1 MDMGLDETRD
11 HKLSV
16 KRDIAGCVLGCLVR
30 PRSDGGNPAIAH
42 GYIDRFVLAAG
53 DASIAQNRIE

>member
-16 KRDIAGCVLGCLVR
+16 KRDIAGRILGCLVR
-30 PRSDGGNPAIAH
+30 PGSDGGNPAIAH
-42 GYIDRFVLAAG
+42 GYVDRFVFAAG
-53 DASIAQNRIE
+53 DASIAQYSIE

>member
-16 KRDIAGCVLGCLVR
+16 KVDIAGCILGCLVR
-30 PRSDGGNPAIAH
+30 PGSDGGNPAIAY
-42 GYIDRFVLAAG
+42 GYVDRFVLAAG
-53 DASIAQNRIE
+53 DASIA